1 MKKIE
6 IVKRLLLFAAVP
18 GILALLLVPLVTGIV
33 EGWVDLR
40 FTIYIAVGSA
50 LGMGLFML
58 GVAIL
63 APETF
68 ENISLV

>member
-1 MKKIE
+1 MGKTGIT
-6 IVKRLLLFAAVP
+6 KRLLLFAAVP

>member
-18 GILALLLVPLVTGIV
+18 GILALLLVPLVTGVI

>member
-1 MKKIE
+1 MGKTGIT
-6 IVKRLLLFAAVP
+6 KRLLLFAAVP
-18 GILALLLVPLVTGIV
+18 GILALLLVPLVTGVV

>member
-1 MKKIE
+1 MEKTGIA
-6 IVKRLLLFAAVP
+6 KRLLLFAAVP
-18 GILALLLVPLVTGIV
+18 GILALLLVPLVTGVV

>member
-18 GILALLLVPLVTGIV
+18 GILALLLVPLVTGVV

>member
-18 GILALLLVPLVTGIV
+18 GILALLLVPLVTGVV
-33 EGWVDLR
+33 EGWVDLQ